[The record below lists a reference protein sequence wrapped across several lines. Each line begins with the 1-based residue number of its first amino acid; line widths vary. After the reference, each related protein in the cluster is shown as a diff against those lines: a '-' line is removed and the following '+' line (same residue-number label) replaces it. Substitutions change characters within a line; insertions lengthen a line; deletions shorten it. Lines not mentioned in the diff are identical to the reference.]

1 VVQSQPGQIASKT
14 LSQKHPSQKRAGGMA
29 QGAGLEFKTQCQKKK
44 LCLKCNLETL
54 YMPHKNKNSLNFA
67 QTQNMSLKN
76 IHAL

>member
-1 VVQSQPGQIASKT
+1 
-14 LSQKHPSQKRAGGMA
+14 MA